1 MKIFSVVIKIWID
14 NLPCTRGRLDA
25 ALLGFEK
32 NPKLAGIN
40 GVALTNALKL
50 FIKCSFCLCFFTVSL
65 NKLIVLIDFNKE
77 VSLFLYYKK
86 QFLRLKEELKR
97 ILTIKWHQ
105 SFPNM
110 LQNLKS

>member
-32 NPKLAGIN
+32 NPKLAGVNILCLRDGVN

-50 FIKCSFCLCFFTVSL
+50 FIKSNTQRTLHNLNILCLR
-65 NKLIVLIDFNKE
+65 DG
-77 VSLFLYYKK
+77 
-86 QFLRLKEELKR
+86 
-97 ILTIKWHQ
+97 
-105 SFPNM
+105 
-110 LQNLKS
+110 

>member
-32 NPKLAGIN
+32 NPKLAGVN

-50 FIKCSFCLCFFTVSL
+50 FIKSNTQRTLHNLNILCLR
-65 NKLIVLIDFNKE
+65 DG
-77 VSLFLYYKK
+77 
-86 QFLRLKEELKR
+86 
-97 ILTIKWHQ
+97 
-105 SFPNM
+105 
-110 LQNLKS
+110 